1 MKLVDLRKLS
11 IRQQVRIRFRIGSG
25 LECVVTEHGVAQVPG
40 LRAIP
45 DFNLEQELASASE
58 FVLEPVETHAASGR
72 KGAPSAR
79 QIGRGELAS
88 MVASAAP
95 GAAAP
100 EHEEE

>member
-11 IRQQVRIRFRIGSG
+11 IRQQIRIRFRLGCG
-25 LECVVTEHGVAQVPG
+25 LECVVTEHGIAQVPG

-58 FVLEPVETHAASGR
+58 FVLEPAETGSASQR
-72 KGAPSAR
+72 KGAPQAR

-88 MVASAAP
+88 MVARAGP
-95 GAAAP
+95 GAATP